1 MKYALFSFYSS
12 ISFAFILHLLVI
24 RCVNVLLFR
33 FLHINIF
40 FCMSDGSPVIH
51 INASHSSE
59 PPKKPAAPPMS
70 NEVRDAWEK
79 EREQLYQSLDEK
91 DEEINQHSQLAEKL
105 KEQMLEQEEVREA

>member
-1 MKYALFSFYSS
+1 ML
-12 ISFAFILHLLVI
+12 LHLSFHS
-24 RCVNVLLFR
+24 CFLLF
-33 FLHINIF
+33 LD
-40 FCMSDGSPVIH
+40 SYLP
-51 INASHSSE
+51 SHTAE

-105 KEQMLEQEEVREA
+105 KEQMLEQEEVGMCCEVQFMNT

>member
-1 MKYALFSFYSS
+1 MS
-12 ISFAFILHLLVI
+12 AF
-24 RCVNVLLFR
+24 
-33 FLHINIF
+33 
-40 FCMSDGSPVIH
+40 PYT
-51 INASHSSE
+51 SE

-105 KEQMLEQEEVREA
+105 KEQMLEQEEVSKYWEN

>member
-1 MKYALFSFYSS
+1 MYFVYIVCNYIFLFTLAVFLVS
-12 ISFAFILHLLVI
+12 HL
-24 RCVNVLLFR
+24 
-33 FLHINIF
+33 
-40 FCMSDGSPVIH
+40 P
-51 INASHSSE
+51 SHTSE

-105 KEQMLEQEEVREA
+105 KEQMLEQEEVGLCFGVNQ